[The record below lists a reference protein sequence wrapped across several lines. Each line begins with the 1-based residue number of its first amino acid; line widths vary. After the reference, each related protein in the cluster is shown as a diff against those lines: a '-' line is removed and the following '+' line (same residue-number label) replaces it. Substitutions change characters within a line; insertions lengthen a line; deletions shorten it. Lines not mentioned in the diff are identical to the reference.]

1 MIVQMVG
8 IITSQAL
15 LNIPDPSGFVLFILP
30 SVLVSLAFMPILLAA
45 TPAPVFDTIKPLA
58 FGRLFRISPLGCA
71 GMLLTGGIFAA
82 MFGMAAVWGAMIGLS
97 VQQITDLH
105 RARCIWA
112 GWCSSIPSAGRRTGW
127 TAAS

>member
-1 MIVQMVG
+1 MIVQMLG

-58 FGRLFRISPLGCA
+58 FRRLFRISPLGCA

-82 MFGMAAVWGAMIGLS
+82 MFGMASVWGAMIGLS
-97 VQQITDLH
+97 VTQISIFIAAH
-105 RARCIWA
+105 VCGRADA
-112 GWCSSIPSAGRRTGW
+112 SSIPSAGRRTGW
-127 TAAS
+127 TGAS